1 MSSPSRPL
9 PLAVVGFVGFVGFV
23 AACVTLSACGTSNA
37 GSDDRPDAAVDA
49 APDAQPA
56 PLPLREEIAI
66 DEISVSQAVK
76 ITLVKRGAV
85 VAEPNAPLIANRP
98 AYVRVYVQALG
109 TKTPMVSGEL
119 RVKRTGKADLVLTD
133 LDKRAMLQ
141 PEEADERSTL
151 NFTIDAADMTADA
164 AFSFKTGRLL
174 TSTDVVT
181 FPADGSAM
189 PLGAKTSSQTL
200 RVKLVPVTYEAV
212 PGVVLTPPIDALEAY
227 RQTLYKLYPVAT
239 IELSVR
245 EPVLW
250 TAPIAASGSGWDA
263 LLSKI
268 LETRRAD
275 QAERDLYYVGLFT
288 PKPSFEE
295 FCAQGGCVLG
305 LAPLAQEYEI
315 GLRAS
320 IVLGYPGRA
329 EGTMA
334 HELAHTMGRSHAP
347 CGKPAGVDEDFP
359 YKGGGIGVFGFDLVK
374 KKLFDPAA
382 YYRDLMGYCGPEW
395 ISDYTYRGLFE
406 RMEVVT
412 KQAASARAGGPP
424 PELMRSFRVGADGT
438 VVEGPEI
445 EVLPAEGRGAS
456 VTVSYEGANGQVVA
470 TTSARAR
477 ALSELGGSIVLAPQ
491 PPAAAVRARI
501 GGVGIANLRPRAH
514 VAR

>member
-1 MSSPSRPL
+1 MRALSSSSRKL
-9 PLAVVGFVGFVGFV
+9 TFVFVGVVG
-23 AACVTLSACGTSNA
+23 ACVTSSACGASNS
-37 GSDDRPDAAVDA
+37 GGDDRPDAAFDA
-49 APDAQPA
+49 AADAPPA
-56 PLPLREEIAI
+56 VVPLREDVAI

-76 ITLVKRGAV
+76 ITLVKGGVA
-85 VAEPNAPLIANRP
+85 VAEPNGPVIANRP
-98 AYVRVYVQALG
+98 AYVRVYLQARG
-109 TKTPMVSGEL
+109 AKTPMVSGEL
-119 RVKRTGKADLVLTD
+119 RVARAGKADLVLTD
-133 LDKRAMLQ
+133 LDKRAMLA

-151 NFTIDAADMTADA
+151 NFTIAAEDMTADA
-164 AFSFKTGRLL
+164 AISFKAGRVL

-212 PGVVLTPPIDALEAY
+212 PGVVLTPSMDTLEAY
-227 RQTLYKLYPVAT
+227 RQTLYKMYPVAT
-239 IELSVR
+239 VELSVR
-245 EPVLW
+245 EPVPW
-250 TAPIAASGSGWDA
+250 TAAIAANGSGWDA
-263 LLSKI
+263 LLSKV

-275 QAERDLYYVGLFT
+275 QADRDLYYVGLFT

-305 LAPLAQEYEI
+305 LAPLAQEHET
-315 GLRAS
+315 GLRAA

-334 HELAHTMGRSHAP
+334 HELAHTMGRAHAP

-374 KKLFDPAA
+374 KKIFDPAA
-382 YYRDLMGYCGPEW
+382 SYRDLMGYCAPEW

-412 KQAASARAGGPP
+412 KQAAAASAGGPP
-424 PELMRSFRVGADGT
+424 PELMRSFRVAADGT
-438 VVEGPEI
+438 AVEGPEI
-445 EVLPAEGRGAS
+445 EVLPDDGRGAS
-456 VTVSYEGANGQVVA
+456 VTVRYEGANGQVLA
-470 TTSARAR
+470 TTRARAR

-491 PPAAAVRARI
+491 PPAAAVRARV
-501 GGVGIANLRPRAH
+501 GGLGLATLRPRAH